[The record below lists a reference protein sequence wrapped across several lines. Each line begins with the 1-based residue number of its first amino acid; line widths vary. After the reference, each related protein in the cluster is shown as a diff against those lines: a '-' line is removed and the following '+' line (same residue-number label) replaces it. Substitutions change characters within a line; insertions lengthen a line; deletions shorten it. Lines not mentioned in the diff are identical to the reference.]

1 MKKKVFFQN
10 AGIHIFS
17 LVVMFAM
24 EILFIIA
31 LIGTIWFDFPVY
43 VLLTRPIQIILFF
56 GGLCVWTY
64 GTIGTSRNRIV
75 LDQTKIVVPE
85 QWGKGIEKR
94 QYRVDVDYVDI
105 AEIFLAE
112 TQKDSLNLNDCSALP
127 MTYIVI
133 NCKNDDQKLININ
146 LYSKKRKKAIL
157 DEIILRARTYG
168 NDFTTKTGEELY
180 NEFIVERKREYK
192 IMEEER
198 KLKRAARRHKKR
210 K

>member
-10 AGIHIFS
+10 LWFFYLMFSIEIFIEIGFIWS
-17 LVVMFAM
+17 LFFVISPDQDT
-24 EILFIIA
+24 ILV
-31 LIGTIWFDFPVY
+31 FPQE
-43 VLLTRPIQIILFF
+43 VLIILFF
-56 GGLCVWTY
+56 FGALLWPYEIIKMG
-64 GTIGTSRNRIV
+64 RNRIV

-85 QWGKGIEKR
+85 QWGKGIDKK

-133 NCKNDDQKLININ
+133 NCKNDDQKLINIYW
-146 LYSKKRKKAIL
+146 YSKKRKKAIL
-157 DEIILRARTYG
+157 DEIIFRARTYG

-198 KLKRAARRHKKR
+198 KAKRAARRRKKR

>member
-1 MKKKVFFQN
+1 MKKKVFFPN
-10 AGIHIFS
+10 AAVNIFVIP
-17 LVVMFAM
+17 LVFAF
-24 EILFIIA
+24 EVLFIVE
-31 LIGTIWFDFPVY
+31 LIGLIWFDFPVY
-43 VLLTRPIQIILFF
+43 VLLTRPVQIIICFF
-56 GGLCVWTY
+56 VICVWTY
-64 GTIGTSRNRIV
+64 ETIAMLRNRII
-75 LDQTKIVVPE
+75 LDQTKIIVPE
-85 QWGKGIEKR
+85 QWGKGIDKK
-94 QYRVDVDYVDI
+94 QYRVDVDYADI

-133 NCKNDDQKLININ
+133 NCKNGDQKLININ

-198 KLKRAARRHKKR
+198 KLKRAARRKKR